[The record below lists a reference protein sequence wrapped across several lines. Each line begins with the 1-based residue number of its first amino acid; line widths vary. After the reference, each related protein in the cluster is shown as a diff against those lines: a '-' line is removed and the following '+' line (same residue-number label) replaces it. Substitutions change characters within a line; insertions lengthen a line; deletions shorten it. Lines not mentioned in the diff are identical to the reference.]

1 MKWELREAFR
11 LYDKQGK
18 YLDVISLC
26 SRIKY
31 NNLLQIMEYIPHFEF
46 RKRIY
51 YYQYIKRNSTG
62 NRFYTQR
69 AQSRP
74 NRWRGRWGRKWN
86 NWLRWVHGDDDRRIK
101 AVWADFYKTNSDK
114 NNNICCLS
122 KLYIFVSYSYFLLT
136 SFLYFSIF
144 VYHNIY
150 LAYGPNWILHSY
162 VHAQK
167 QENIC
172 IYWQY
177 YVWEHL
183 VKINY

>member
-18 YLDVISLC
+18 YSKVVPLC
-26 SRIKY
+26 SRMLILNARIFFKSC
-31 NNLLQIMEYIPHFEF
+31 IPNFEL

-101 AVWADFYKTNSDK
+101 TVWAGFYK
-114 NNNICCLS
+114 
-122 KLYIFVSYSYFLLT
+122 
-136 SFLYFSIF
+136 
-144 VYHNIY
+144 
-150 LAYGPNWILHSY
+150 PNWDKKITIFAVY
-162 VHAQK
+162 QK
-167 QENIC
+167 C
-172 IYWQY
+172 TYLY
-177 YVWEHL
+177 HTSTFS
-183 VKINY
+183 